1 MLSILTGSR
10 KTRNLCLWTLVVSLA
25 AVSAACDKLPL
36 LAPQSSTIKLSSAS
50 TNVQANGTTEIR
62 ATVLEPSGTPVQN
75 GTTVTFT
82 TNLGAVTPTEART
95 LNGVA
100 TVQFV
105 GNGQS
110 GKASIRAISGGAA
123 SDPLELS
130 VGAAAAG
137 RVSVSANPTSVPAT
151 GGSTSVT
158 AVVVD
163 ASGNPIAGV
172 PVTFSTT
179 AGSFSA
185 TVVNTDSS
193 GTARTTLTTN
203 APASVTATAG
213 GSTSTAVSIT
223 TSARPT
229 VSISASGT
237 PTEGGVTTLS
247 ITANAGTGGAPL
259 QTVVV
264 NYGDGTSDDLGAVS
278 GTVTVQHV
286 YGDEG
291 SYTPTVTATDTS
303 GASATASTVIFVQPM
318 LVTPAVTG
326 KTASGGNTT
335 VDFAAT
341 VSPTGTSIA
350 SYTWDFGHGAPL
362 TTSAPN
368 AEHEYPNS
376 PSKNYTVKVTARSST
391 GHASSGTTTVRI
403 P

>member
-1 MLSILTGSR
+1 MFPILTGDR
-10 KTRNLCLWTLVVSLA
+10 KIRNLRLWTFAVCLA
-25 AVSAACDKLPL
+25 AVSGGCDKLPL
-36 LAPQSSTIKLSSAS
+36 LAPPSSTIKLSTAS

-82 TNLGAVTPTEART
+82 TNLGAVSPTDART
-95 LNGVA
+95 VNGVA

-137 RVSVSANPTSVPAT
+137 RVSVSANPTSVPAS
-151 GGSTSVT
+151 GGTTTVT

-163 ASGNPIAGV
+163 ASGNPIVGV

-185 TVVNTDSS
+185 AVVNTDSS

-203 APASVTATAG
+203 APANVTATAG

-229 VSISASGT
+229 VSISVASGST
-237 PTEGGVTTLS
+237 PAEGGVTTFS
-247 ITANAGTGGAPL
+247 ITANPGTGGSPI
-259 QTVVV
+259 QNVVV
-264 NYGDGTSDDLGAVS
+264 NYGDGESDELGGVT
-278 GTVTVQHV
+278 GTVTVQHI
-286 YGDEG
+286 YDDDGT
-291 SYTPTVTATDTS
+291 YTSTATATDTS
-303 GASATASTVIFVQPM
+303 GSSASASTVIFVQPIIVSITATQSPTAPKTFTFTANVNPSTTAM
-318 LVTPAVTG
+318 ASFAWTFGDGTSVTESDP
-326 KTASGGNTT
+326 STT
-335 VDFAAT
+335 HTYT
-341 VSPTGTSIA
+341 VSGTR
-350 SYTWDFGHGAPL
+350 
-362 TTSAPN
+362 
-368 AEHEYPNS
+368 
-376 PSKNYTVKVTARSST
+376 TVRVTART
-391 GHASSGTTTVRI
+391 TTNRTATGTTTVQV
-403 P
+403 PP

>member
-1 MLSILTGSR
+1 MRSILTGSG
-10 KTRNLCLWTLVVSLA
+10 KTRNLRLWALAACLA
-25 AVSAACDKLPL
+25 AVAACDKLPL

-82 TNLGAVTPTEART
+82 TNLGALSPTEART

-110 GKASIRAISGGAA
+110 GKASILAISGGAA
-123 SDPLELS
+123 SEPLELS

-137 RVSVSANPTSVPAT
+137 RVSVSASPTSVPAT

-163 ASGNPIAGV
+163 ASGNPIVGV

-213 GSTSTAVSIT
+213 GATSTAVSVT

-229 VSISASGT
+229 VSITATGSPS
-237 PTEGGVTTLS
+237 EGGVTTLS
-247 ITANAGTGGAPL
+247 ITANAGTGGAPI
-259 QTVVV
+259 QNVVV
-264 NYGDGTSDDLGAVS
+264 NYGDGTSDDLGSVS

-286 YGDEG
+286 YNDEG
-291 SYTPTVTATDTS
+291 SYTPTATATDTS
-303 GASATASTVIFVQPM
+303 GASATASTVIFVQPIIVSITATQSAPGSKTFNFTANVSPPTTSVASYTWTFGDGSTVSESDASTSHTYTVSGTRTVR
-318 LVTPAVTG
+318 VTVRTSTN
-326 KTASGGNTT
+326 KTASGSTT
-335 VDFAAT
+335 VQ
-341 VSPTGTSIA
+341 VP
-350 SYTWDFGHGAPL
+350 
-362 TTSAPN
+362 
-368 AEHEYPNS
+368 
-376 PSKNYTVKVTARSST
+376 
-391 GHASSGTTTVRI
+391 
-403 P
+403 

>member
-1 MLSILTGSR
+1 MPSILTGYR
-10 KTRNLCLWTLVVSLA
+10 KTRNLRLWTLVLCLA

-82 TNLGAVTPTEART
+82 TNLGAVSPTEART

-110 GKASIRAISGGAA
+110 GKAAIRAISGGAA

-247 ITANAGTGGAPL
+247 ITANPGTGGAPI
-259 QTVVV
+259 QNVVV
-264 NYGDGTSDDLGAVS
+264 SYGDGTSDDLGAVT

-286 YGDEG
+286 YNGEG
-291 SYTPTVTATDTS
+291 SYTPTATATDTS
-303 GASATASTVIFVQPM
+303 GASSSASTVIFVQPI
-318 LVTPAVTG
+318 LVSVTATQDSTVPKRFHFTANVSPSTTSVASYTWTFG
-326 KTASGGNTT
+326 DGSTVTESDAQTSHTYTVSGTRTVRVTARTSTNKTASGSTT
-335 VDFAAT
+335 VQ
-341 VSPTGTSIA
+341 VP
-350 SYTWDFGHGAPL
+350 
-362 TTSAPN
+362 
-368 AEHEYPNS
+368 
-376 PSKNYTVKVTARSST
+376 
-391 GHASSGTTTVRI
+391 
-403 P
+403 